1 MKRTGLF
8 LILMAI
14 VAAVSAQVAPLEMSW
29 DKLTEGSKNAKF
41 VITLKNV
48 SDSTLRDNWTI
59 CIASQGW
66 IRPVK
71 GGPVIANWVNGTLYH
86 IVPTED
92 YMPMAPGETVTYI
105 YNVDGVT
112 QKTFRL
118 ENPYMV
124 FDGGKPM
131 SVKYMAGTSNVGDL
145 SDASSLSHY
154 RDYSAIPAPDAL
166 AAWDIFPAVKA
177 ARPLK
182 GAADLSHGYRLSA
195 PAVFAGEAD
204 ILREK
209 LAAFGI
215 NENRKSGVKIAFE
228 RLPKA
233 KNDEY
238 YTLRITKNAIVLR
251 AATPEGAFNAA
262 QTLIGLLKSNDSK
275 TLAAVEIEDWPD
287 FAYRGVHLDIARNF
301 TPYGY
306 IRRLIDIFSEL
317 KINKVQF
324 HVTDDEGWRV
334 EIPGI
339 EELITVGSRR
349 GYPADTYE
357 CLPTAYDNHYCPD
370 GATTGNG
377 YVTRGQFIDLIRYAA
392 ARHIELIPEIELP
405 GHSKAA
411 ITAMIARYNKYR
423 DTDSAKATEYLLLL
437 PEDVSH
443 NLSAQGMTNNV
454 INVALPSARNFV
466 KKVIAEIDSMYAEAG
481 VPLRK
486 LHIGGDEVCEDNW
499 KSSPACLAY
508 MKEHGLAT
516 PHQLSEDFFLE
527 ITEFMADRGIQYG
540 CWQEVALNNRPET
553 DRILASRA
561 YGINAWATDPV
572 GGNDVITY
580 QMANN
585 GYPVIGSGVTNLYFD
600 MVCGRN
606 PEEPGLNWGPSTDER
621 MAFALQ
627 PFDIY
632 RSARIDHDE
641 NLLDIYRAGDGKPQ
655 LSPET
660 KGNIVGIQSQ
670 LWAEAIR
677 SPQQFEYMLFPKVY
691 GLAERA
697 WNAHPSFEGLPE
709 ETEPLAYNAALARFY
724 ALIEQREL
732 PYLGTRGVN
741 YRVPYPGL
749 KIENGT
755 LRAACPYRLA
765 EIRYTT
771 DGTEPT
777 RYSALYTAPV
787 ALPADCDVVKA
798 KAFFGGKESVA
809 TALRNRK

>member
-1 MKRTGLF
+1 MKRTGLS
-8 LILMAI
+8 LILTAAAAI
-14 VAAVSAQVAPLEMSW
+14 ASAQVAPIEMSW

-41 VITLKNV
+41 VFTLKNV
-48 SDSTLRDNWTI
+48 SDSTIHDNWTI
-59 CIASQGW
+59 YIASQGW

-71 GGPVIANWVNGTLYH
+71 GAPVIANWLNGTLYN
-86 IVPTED
+86 IEPTEH
-92 YMPMAPGETVTYI
+92 YMPMVPGETLTYI
-105 YNVDGVT
+105 YNVDGET
-112 QKTFRL
+112 QKTFRP

-131 SVKYMAGTSNVGDL
+131 VVRYHAGTSNVGDL

-154 RDYSAIPAPDAL
+154 RDYSAIPAAVAL
-166 AAWDIFPAVKA
+166 KPWDIFPAVKTA
-177 ARPLK
+177 KPLN
-182 GAADLSHGYRLSA
+182 GVAELSRGYRLSA
-195 PAVFAGEAD
+195 PTAFGGEAD
-204 ILREK
+204 ILKAKLTALDIRENK
-209 LAAFGI
+209 
-215 NENRKSGVKIAFE
+215 KDGVRIAFE
-228 RLPKA
+228 RLNKA
-233 KNDEY
+233 ENDEF
-238 YTLRITKNAIVLR
+238 YTLKITNNSIVMH

-262 QTLIGLLKSNDSK
+262 QTLLGMLKNNPSK

-301 TPYGY
+301 TPCEY
-306 IRRLIDIFSEL
+306 IKRLLDVFSEL

-324 HVTDDEGWRV
+324 HVTDDEGWRL

-339 EELITVGSRR
+339 EELVTVGSRR
-349 GYPADTYE
+349 GYPANTYE
-357 CLPTAYDNHYCPD
+357 CLPTAYDNHYSPD
-370 GATTGNG
+370 GTTVGNG
-377 YVTRGQFIDLIRYAA
+377 YLTREEFIDLIRYAA

-411 ITAMIARYNKYR
+411 ITAMLARYNKYR
-423 DTDSAKATEYLLLL
+423 HTDSVKATEYRLLL
-437 PEDVSH
+437 PEDASNNH
-443 NLSAQGMTNNV
+443 SAQGLTDNV
-454 INVALPSARNFV
+454 INIALPSARNFV
-466 KKVIAEIDSMYAEAG
+466 KKVIAEIDSMYADAG

-486 LHIGGDEVCEDNW
+486 LHIGGDEVREDNW
-499 KSSPACLAY
+499 NSSPACRAY
-508 MKEHGLAT
+508 MKKHGLST
-516 PHQLSEDFFLE
+516 PHQLSEDFFLD
-527 ITEFMADRGIQYG
+527 ITGFMADRGIQYG

-553 DRILASRA
+553 DSILAARA
-561 YGINAWATDPV
+561 YGINAWATDPAE
-572 GGNDVITY
+572 GNDVITY

-600 MVCGRN
+600 MVYGRN
-606 PEEPGLNWGPSTDER
+606 PEEPGLNWGPSMDER

-627 PFDIY
+627 PYDIY
-632 RSARIDHDE
+632 RSARIDHGE

-655 LSPET
+655 LSPEA
-660 KGNIVGIQSQ
+660 KSNIVGIQSQ

-691 GLAERA
+691 GLDERS

-709 ETEPLAYNAALARFY
+709 ETEPQAYNAALAQFY

-732 PYLGTRGVN
+732 PYLDTRGVN

-749 KIENGT
+749 KIEDGT
-755 LRAACPYRLA
+755 LHAACPYRMA

-787 ALPADCDVVKA
+787 NLPGDCTVVKA

-809 TALRNRK
+809 AALRR

>member
-1 MKRTGLF
+1 MRRTGLF
-8 LILMAI
+8 LILTV
-14 VAAVSAQVAPLEMSW
+14 VAAIASAQSAPLEMSW
-29 DKLTEGSKNAKF
+29 DKLSEGRKNAKF

-48 SDSTLRDNWTI
+48 SDSVLRDNWTI
-59 CIASQGW
+59 YVASQGW

-71 GGPVIANWVNGTLYH
+71 GGPVIANWINGTLYD
-86 IVPTED
+86 IEPTEH
-92 YMPMAPGETVTYI
+92 YMPMAPSETVTYI
-105 YNVDGVT
+105 YNVDGET

-131 SVKYMAGTSNVGDL
+131 TVRYVAGTSNVGDL

-154 RDYSAIPAPDAL
+154 RDYSAIPPAEAL
-166 AAWDIFPAVKA
+166 NPWDIFPAVKS
-177 ARPLK
+177 ARPLR
-182 GAADLSHGYRLSA
+182 GTADMSRGFRLSA
-195 PAVFAGEAD
+195 PAEFGAEAD
-204 ILREK
+204 ILRAK
-209 LAAFGI
+209 LAAQGI
-215 NENRKSGVKIAFE
+215 SENPKGGVRIAFE
-228 RLPKA
+228 RLSKA
-233 KNDEY
+233 KDDEF
-238 YTLRITKNAIVLR
+238 YTIKITNNSIVMR

-262 QTLIGLLKSNDSK
+262 QTLTGMLKGNDSK

-301 TPYGY
+301 VPYEY
-306 IRRLIDIFSEL
+306 IRRLIDVFSEL

-339 EELITVGSRR
+339 EELTAVGSRR

-357 CLPTAYDNHYCPD
+357 CLPTAYDNHFCPD
-370 GATTGNG
+370 AATIGNG
-377 YVTRGQFIDLIRYAA
+377 YVTREQFIDLIRYAA
-392 ARHIELIPEIELP
+392 SRHIELIPEFELP
-405 GHSKAA
+405 AHSKAA
-411 ITAMIARYNKYR
+411 ITAMIARYNRYR
-423 DTDSAKATEYLLLL
+423 DSDPVKATEYQLLL
-437 PEDVSH
+437 PEDASH

-454 INVALPSARNFV
+454 INIALPSARNFV
-466 KKVIAEIDSMYAEAG
+466 KKVITELESMYAEAG

-486 LHIGGDEVCEDNW
+486 LHIGGDEVREDNW
-499 KSSPACLAY
+499 NSSPSCLAY

-516 PHQLSEDFFLE
+516 PHQLSEDFFLD
-527 ITEFMADRGIQYG
+527 ITGFMADRGIQFG

-553 DRILASRA
+553 DRVLASRA
-561 YGINAWATDPV
+561 YGINAWATDPA

-580 QMANN
+580 QMADN
-585 GYPVIGSGVTNLYFD
+585 GYPVIVSGVTNLYFD
-600 MVCGRN
+600 MVYGRN
-606 PEEPGLNWGPSTDER
+606 PEEPGLNWGPSMDER
-621 MAFALQ
+621 MSFALQ

-641 NLLDIYRAGDGKPQ
+641 NLTDIYRAGDGKPR
-655 LSPET
+655 LTPATE
-660 KGNIVGIQSQ
+660 GNIIGLQSQ

-691 GLAERA
+691 GLAERG

-709 ETEPLAYNAALARFY
+709 ETEPQTFNAALAQYY

-732 PYLGTRGVN
+732 PYLDTRGVN

-749 KIENGT
+749 RIDDGT
-755 LRAACPYRLA
+755 LLAACPYSNA
-765 EIRYTT
+765 EIRFTT

-777 RYSALYTAPV
+777 RYSALYTSPV
-787 ALPADCDVVKA
+787 NLPEDCSVVKA
-798 KAFFGGKESVA
+798 KAFFGGKESVV
-809 TALRNRK
+809 TSLRTGR